1 MYTTEDKIFN
11 LTNELVVSVEEDFY
25 FLDID
30 FDSTNCNI
38 IFQEI
43 AKLFLEKDQLNL
55 FRKEAILFIKEC
67 LREVDKNGENNYT
80 LFFDN
85 LNILLEL
92 DFIELEDIEKLKIRI
107 MNKCA
112 IENKDKKLALTN
124 IS

>member
-11 LTNELVVSVEEDFY
+11 LTNELVVIVEEDFY

-55 FRKEAILFIKEC
+55 FRKEAILFTKEC

>member
-92 DFIELEDIEKLKIRI
+92 NFIELEDIEKLKIRI
-107 MNKCA
+107 MNRCA